1 MSFQILCWVFVLGGL
16 GTIIRYGFQNMDF
29 LDAAIELLFIN
40 GFGSFFIAGIYRLN
54 PQNLAWKTGLT
65 VGFCGGWT
73 TMSAFS
79 AICVQIFE
87 NQSLAVCLLYMM
99 VHIAFGL
106 FACWFG
112 YGLFCRERRNGMWS
126 YCLFQ
131 AVSVHYFVMPFHFG
145 CFVFIC
151 LRKYRVL

>member
-65 VGFCGGWT
+65 VDFV
-73 TMSAFS
+73 MDEL
-79 AICVQIFE
+79 Q
-87 NQSLAVCLLYMM
+87 CLLFRQY
-99 VHIAFGL
+99 
-106 FACWFG
+106 
-112 YGLFCRERRNGMWS
+112 
-126 YCLFQ
+126 
-131 AVSVHYFVMPFHFG
+131 VSKY
-145 CFVFIC
+145 
-151 LRKYRVL
+151 LRIRVWRSVYSI